1 MSQATPQSVASGLSG
16 TAFRNQMNA
25 ILAALYSG
33 NSGATAPSPTVA
45 GMSWL
50 DTGVSP
56 AVWRLRNAANTA
68 WIAASPETVPALT
81 VQGNSS
87 GSAGAIGPTN
97 MATLAT
103 MLGFSQSIG
112 TSGRQTLPSG
122 LILQWG
128 QVTTSAAVDTAV
140 TFPMVFPTALFSLV
154 GQIVGNTANAFAV
167 FTAKSETTAGFSCN
181 SMSSGGRNAFAT
193 RWMAIGN

>member
-16 TAFRNQMNA
+16 TAFRNQANA
-25 ILAALYSG
+25 IFAALYSS

-68 WIAASPETVPALT
+68 WIAVSPETAAALT

-87 GSAGAIGPTN
+87 GSAGAIGPIN

-103 MLGFSQSIG
+103 MLGFSQSIAA
-112 TSGRQTLPSG
+112 SGRQTLPSG

-128 QVTTSAAVDTAV
+128 QVTTSASADTAV
-140 TFPMVFPTALFSLV
+140 SFPMTYPGALFSLV
-154 GQIVGNTANAFAV
+154 GQVINNPGTVFAAFS
-167 FTAKSETTAGFSCN
+167 TKSETTAGFSCN
-181 SMSSGGRNAFAT
+181 ALSAGGRNAYAN
-193 RWMAIGN
+193 RWMALGN